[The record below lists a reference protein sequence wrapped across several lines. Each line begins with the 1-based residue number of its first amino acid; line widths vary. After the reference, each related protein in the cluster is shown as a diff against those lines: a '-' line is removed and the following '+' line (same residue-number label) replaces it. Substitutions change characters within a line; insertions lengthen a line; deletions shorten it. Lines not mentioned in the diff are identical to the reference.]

1 MKMDYNDCYPE
12 LYIEG
17 VPDEAT
23 EECMEF
29 YEQIKK
35 EFEGKPIN
43 EEFKFELNYKVN
55 EFKQKLKHKY
65 DYYNVECKINGGMAY
80 HDIMLSVREICE
92 LHKEY
97 YPARF
102 EEKENYTRLEVN
114 NMLFDLHIADVV
126 KGYECIALPYS
137 FADKYNNEIFDSV
150 VSVKCRYL

>member
-1 MKMDYNDCYPE
+1 MDYSDCYPE
-12 LYIEG
+12 LDIDG
-17 VPDEAT
+17 VPDEAM

-92 LHKEY
+92 LHKE
-97 YPARF
+97 
-102 EEKENYTRLEVN
+102 
-114 NMLFDLHIADVV
+114 
-126 KGYECIALPYS
+126 
-137 FADKYNNEIFDSV
+137 
-150 VSVKCRYL
+150 